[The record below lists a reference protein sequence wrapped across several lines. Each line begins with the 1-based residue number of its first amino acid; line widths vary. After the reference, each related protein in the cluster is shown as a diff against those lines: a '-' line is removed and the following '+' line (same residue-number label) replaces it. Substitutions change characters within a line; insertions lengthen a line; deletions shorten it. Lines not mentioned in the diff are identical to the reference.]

1 MDRTNGSKKGS
12 DRHLGYGGKTSP
24 SGSALQVG
32 RILRTYPRYGR
43 LDIYVKRDKTFGAA
57 FICEENGGR
66 YGVTQGVRERLSDP
80 GRYNGWGYINP
91 GQTVVFKFL
100 LGDSSNVPE
109 RLVAIETSDG
119 RVDFPASIRS
129 KAEYPDRS
137 IVAFYACLVK
147 RNPPSPPRRKATH
160 VFLVDADHL
169 PLAAILISAGRLTF
183 PDHIEV
189 LQLFFDSLPGI
200 KGLDQQNLRL
210 FDSALA
216 YLAAD
221 ASVPSQFQGLARVE
235 RCKLSAVDGT
245 RAVAEAPQQA
255 PRYVNLQEGDSVK
268 PKVGRSGKGSIVT
281 DVMRVDLQIGKD

>member
-1 MDRTNGSKKGS
+1 MNDSNIRNPKEVKNRNAGNNGSPRFG
-12 DRHLGYGGKTSP
+12 L
-24 SGSALQVG
+24 ALEVG
-32 RILRTYPRYGR
+32 RILTTYPRYGR
-43 LDIYVKRDKTFGAA
+43 LDIYVKRDKTLGGA

-66 YGVTQGVRERLSDP
+66 YGVTKGVRERLSDP

-109 RLVAIETSDG
+109 RLVVIETSNG
-119 RVDFPASIRS
+119 RVGFPASIRS

-137 IVAFYACLVK
+137 IVAFYACLVS
-147 RNPPSPPRRKATH
+147 RNPAGMPRREATH
-160 VFLVDADHL
+160 VFRVDADHL

-200 KGLDQQNLRL
+200 KGLDQQNLKL

-216 YLAAD
+216 YLAAN
-221 ASVPSQFQGLARVE
+221 AGVPPQFQGLARVE
-235 RCKLSAVDGT
+235 RCKLSAVDNA
-245 RAVAEAPQQA
+245 RAADAPQQA
-255 PRYVNLQEGDSVK
+255 PRYVNLQEGDSLK